1 MIPISRKRV
10 YNWYCGMIAR
20 TFSLSVFSFLP
31 AFPRGGNT
39 GDNHGATG
47 RDRVRIPEAPPKIL
61 IAERLDCAGKSNARL
76 RRRPVFRQL
85 NQYQRTA
92 RLRRI
97 VHLSYLRTKVL
108 IRYCPIRKSLIDG
121 LLCQTNKILYN

>member
-76 RRRPVFRQL
+76 RRRPVFRQFKPTPADCL
-85 NQYQRTA
+85 PPGGSLFLY
-92 RLRRI
+92 
-97 VHLSYLRTKVL
+97 
-108 IRYCPIRKSLIDG
+108 RYKF
-121 LLCQTNKILYN
+121 